1 MNTTKFSIVAL
12 SVMFCF
18 GVTGQNLPLEM
29 QYNPD
34 GKILYTGGKLVPTG
48 LYDPNVID
56 TLFLDF
62 PQANYWTQLTNNY
75 ASETLI
81 PAKLT
86 YRGQVLDSVGVRFR
100 GNTSYTGVAQSQKK
114 SFAIET
120 DFVRPGQHLLGYRNL
135 KLNNGHQDASFMR
148 EVLFGRMAARHTPIA
163 KTGYVRLFINQQDWG
178 LYPNIQTVDKTFLEE
193 WFPSNDGA
201 RFRAI
206 SATGGNPGPWGDGT
220 AAVNFLGNDT
230 LTYQN
235 YYSLKSNDV
244 VVSPWEKLVD
254 ACRALQSLDTN
265 NLDSV
270 AKFLDF
276 DRILWHLAIE
286 NIFTDDDSYVMKG
299 KMDYLLYIM
308 PETGQMFSMEYDG
321 NSSFQSQ
328 QATSTNWGPFKN
340 VGNAN
345 YPLLNKLLAIPELR
359 QRYLAHYRTILQET
373 FTTAQATS
381 LVNGLQS
388 QIGAHVASD
397 TKKLYTTNQYNT
409 SSQGLISFV
418 TNRRN
423 FLMNQTEVAQ
433 VGPVISGVVMQ
444 DAQGGSITQPLP
456 YQPVQLMAKVQ
467 HNTGI
472 HKVWLYVTEGIDQMY
487 QRVAMWDDGLH
498 GDSLAGDGWYGATLP
513 GKKAHTLVRFYVE
526 AQANNTPKSASFL
539 PTGASHDA
547 FAYTVVAPF
556 SPNGVVINEF
566 MASNQQTV
574 GDEAQEFDDW
584 IEIYNNN
591 QVTMDLS
598 GYVLTDKVDKAYKW
612 VFPQGTLLPA
622 NGYLV
627 VWADEQGSQGTYHCN
642 FKLSSAG
649 EMLMLSDS
657 TGTILDSVYFGL
669 QTTDVALARVPN
681 GTGGWTPQTAT
692 FMANNQPMA
701 ILPEENVT
709 QWAIYPNPTHHSFR
723 VIGMTEEQPYV
734 LMDMQGRTLQQGWL
748 SAGTEVNV
756 ADVPSGIYFLLVS
769 DAPKPLKVVKYE

>member
-1 MNTTKFSIVAL
+1 MLWLFGFL
-12 SVMFCF
+12 SANGF
-18 GVTGQNLPLEM
+18 GQYLPLEM
-29 QYNPD
+29 QYSQD
-34 GKILYTGGKLVPTG
+34 GRILYTGGKLTPAG
-48 LYDPNVID
+48 LYDPQVID

-62 PQANYWTQLTNNY
+62 PQSNFWTLLTNNY

-120 DFVRPGQHLLGYRNL
+120 DYVRPGQHLLGYRNL

-178 LYPNIQTVDKTFLEE
+178 LYPNIQSVDKTFLEE

-206 SATGGNPGPWGDGT
+206 AATGGMPGPWGDGT
-220 AAVNFLGNDT
+220 AAMNYLGNDT

-235 YYSLKSNDV
+235 YYSLNSNDI

-254 ACRALQSLDTN
+254 ACRALQSLNVN

-270 AKFLDF
+270 GKFLDF
-276 DRILWHLAIE
+276 DRILWHLAVE

-299 KMDYLLYIM
+299 KMDYLLYLM

-321 NSSFQSQ
+321 NSTFQSQ

-373 FTTAQATS
+373 FTTANANS
-381 LVNGLQS
+381 LVSGLQA
-388 QIGAHVASD
+388 QIGSHVATD
-397 TKKLYTTNQYNT
+397 TKKLYTTSQYNT

-423 FLMNQTEVAQ
+423 FLLNQVEVAQ
-433 VGPVISGVVMQ
+433 AGPSILNVSWRSGI
-444 DAQGGSITQPLP
+444 GNLFSQPLP
-456 YQPVQLMAKVQ
+456 FQPVQVLAKVQ
-467 HNTGI
+467 HNLGVDQ
-472 HKVWLYVTEGIDQMY
+472 VWLYTTEGIDQMY
-487 QRVAMWDDGLH
+487 QRMPMWDDGLH
-498 GDSLAGDGWYGATLP
+498 GDSLAGDGWYGATIP

-526 AQANNTPKSASFL
+526 ARANNGPHSASFL

-547 FAYTVVAPF
+547 FVYSVMAPYV
-556 SPNGVVINEF
+556 PNGVVINEF
-566 MASNQQTV
+566 MAANQQTM

-584 IEIYNNN
+584 IELYNNN
-591 QVTMDLS
+591 QVAVDLS
-598 GYVLTDKVDKAYKW
+598 GYVITDKADKAYKW
-612 VFPQGTLLPA
+612 VFPQGTVLPA

-627 VWADEQGSQGTYHCN
+627 LWADEQISQGTFHCN
-642 FKLSSAG
+642 FKLSAAG

-657 TGTILDSVYFGL
+657 SGTILDSVYYGV
-669 QTTDVALARVPN
+669 QITDVAMARVPN
-681 GTGGWTPQTAT
+681 GTGSWTPQTAT
-692 FMANNQPMA
+692 FMANNQPMQ
-701 ILPEENVT
+701 IDHVT
-709 QWAIYPNPTHHSFR
+709 DQTEWMVFPNPAQDWFR
-723 VIGMTEEQPYV
+723 VAGLTKERPFELRDI
-734 LMDMQGRTLQQGWL
+734 QGRVVQTGTL
-748 SAGTEVNV
+748 SNSSEV
-756 ADVPSGIYFLLVS
+756 DISQLPHGLYFLFLQ
-769 DAPKPLKVVKYE
+769 DLAKPLKMVKD